1 MVLPENRD
9 KAGPIEAGESRMEEL
24 QGSNGCFVCDRTGE
38 NPRSL
43 GLKIFWD
50 DGERRSVIPFAPEA
64 SWCGFEGF
72 VHGGILTAICDD
84 AMAWAARKETGAWS
98 VTANLSV
105 RFLRSVKAGSSYE
118 ARGSLARQD
127 GKKFHTQAVIHD
139 SAGKL
144 CVEAKAVFVEVSEE
158 RLFGKKG

>member
-1 MVLPENRD
+1 
-9 KAGPIEAGESRMEEL
+9 MEEL
-24 QGSNGCFVCDRTGE
+24 PGSNGCFVCDGTGE

-43 GLKIFWD
+43 RLKIFWD
-50 DGERRSVIPFAPEA
+50 EGERKSVIPFVPEA

-72 VHGGILTAICDD
+72 THGGILTAICDD
-84 AMAWAARKETGAWS
+84 AMAWAARKGTGAWS

-118 ARGSLARQD
+118 AHGFLARRD
-127 GKKFHTQAVIHD
+127 GKKLHTQAVIRD
-139 SAGKL
+139 SGGKP
-144 CVEAKAVFVEVSEE
+144 CVEAKAVFVEVPEE